1 MFCKSLL
8 IITSCIN
15 PSTTTNIATTKSFF
29 PLNYV
34 LGNPYNLRP
43 AYKHEIHFTYIGM
56 RKGFACWRFSL
67 DVDAEIMNSI
77 EKPTFDLSVAYLY
90 HPKNTRCFKR
100 GTAHTLDLMIDDS
113 LTTKNCDLDN
123 HIFDVKDN
131 EFCDHNAR

>member
-34 LGNPYNLRP
+34 LGIPYNLRP

-56 RKGFACWRFSL
+56 RKGFACWRFFL
-67 DVDAEIMNSI
+67 DVNAEIMNTI
-77 EKPTFDLSVAYLY
+77 EKPNFDLSVAYLH
-90 HPKNTRCFKR
+90 HPKIQDVLK
-100 GTAHTLDLMIDDS
+100 GGQHTY
-113 LTTKNCDLDN
+113 
-123 HIFDVKDN
+123 
-131 EFCDHNAR
+131 